1 MPERIVTDSNGD
13 RWDVR
18 QPAEG
23 GALSFR
29 HQSGRE
35 YTASEDVRLGE
46 LSAEALLARI
56 DDALVEAGEE
66 PVSRGGVERS
76 LDPEGYVTE

>member
-18 QPAEG
+18 QPADG
-23 GALSFR
+23 GELTFR

-35 YTASEDVRLGE
+35 YRASEDVRLDE
-46 LSAEALLARI
+46 LSNEALLARI
-56 DDALVEAGEE
+56 DDALVDAGED
-66 PVSRGGVERS
+66 PVSRGGEERS
-76 LDPEGYVTE
+76 LDPEGYITE